1 MISMIV
7 LTGLAALG
15 NLTIVTV
22 QGGTTAA
29 AADRFH
35 TIAMYAAESG
45 GAAAMEFL
53 RTNVNSGTR
62 FTAYVVASNT
72 NPKSP
77 AEISGNNLASGAT
90 GNLFSPS
97 LKASFSVQLLNN
109 RDDPGF
115 ATGSDEDAKLIIRST
130 GYGPNGASATLEW
143 QIQAGG
149 LSALGRPCPGYGQKG
164 LAEDGSGRNDCMG
177 AVTSTDTATYRPGGS
192 L

>member
-1 MISMIV
+1 MIA

-15 NLTIVTV
+15 NLTVVTV
-22 QGGTTAA
+22 QGGSTAA

-45 GAAAMEFL
+45 GAATMEFL
-53 RTNVNSGTR
+53 RANVNSGTR
-62 FTAYVVASNT
+62 FTSYVVANNI

-77 AEISGNNLASGAT
+77 SGISGNNIASGAT

-97 LKASFSVQLLNN
+97 LRASFTVQILNN
-109 RDDPGF
+109 RDDPGY
-115 ATGSDEDAKLIIRST
+115 ATGSDEDAKVIIRST
-130 GYGPNGASATLEW
+130 GYGPNGATATLEW
-143 QIQAGG
+143 QIQAAG

-177 AVTSTDTATYRPGGS
+177 EVTSTDTATYRPGGS
-192 L
+192 S